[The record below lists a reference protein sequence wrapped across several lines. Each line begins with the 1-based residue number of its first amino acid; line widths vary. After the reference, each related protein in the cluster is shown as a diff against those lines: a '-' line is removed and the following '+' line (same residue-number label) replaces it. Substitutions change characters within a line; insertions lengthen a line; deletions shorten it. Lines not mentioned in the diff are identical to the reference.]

1 MINGNPDSIH
11 YLHVLRF
18 AGNVTGIAVFVK
30 YKSGKAVCRNE
41 IILLK
46 RIENGLS
53 FCKKCDIL
61 PECTINRGTT
71 IMKLSVSK
79 HVISGAIQAP
89 GSKSHT
95 IRALVI
101 ATLAKGTSIIK
112 SPLVSADTIS
122 SLTAASTFG
131 AWIKRGNDSIW
142 TISGTG
148 GNLLEPAGVINM
160 GNSGTGIKLFAAM
173 ASLLPARITFDGD
186 DSLRSRP
193 MASLLEALALLG
205 VKSTSSEG
213 GKCPFQV
220 EGPMTGGETVV
231 DGKSSQYLSALLL
244 SAPLAPKD
252 SVILVNNLNEVP
264 YVDITLDWLTRQKI
278 MFRKNKDY
286 TRFEIPGRQSY
297 HPFSE
302 QIPGDFSS
310 ACFPM
315 VAAAV
320 TGGGIKIGNLDF
332 NDTQGDRKVV
342 DFMEQMGAKIVRTAD
357 GLEVKPGTKLH
368 AVELDLN
375 DTPDALPILSVAA
388 ACAEGRSVFK
398 NVAQARIKETDR
410 IRCMTVE
417 LQKMGIQV
425 EEFEDG
431 LAITGGKLRGAH
443 VDSYLDHRI
452 AMSLAVAG
460 FAVKNPNETTVIDG
474 AECISVTYPG
484 FFRDFTALGGAFYE
498 N

>member
-1 MINGNPDSIH
+1 M
-11 YLHVLRF
+11 R
-18 AGNVTGIAVFVK
+18 
-30 YKSGKAVCRNE
+30 
-41 IILLK
+41 
-46 RIENGLS
+46 
-53 FCKKCDIL
+53 
-61 PECTINRGTT
+61 
-71 IMKLSVSK
+71 LSVNK
-79 HVISGAIQAP
+79 HMISGAVSVP

-112 SPLVSADTIS
+112 SPLVSADTLS
-122 SLTAASTFG
+122 SLSAASALG
-131 AWIKRGNDSIW
+131 AWIKRGDDSVW

-148 GNLLEPAGVINM
+148 GNLLPPAGTINM

-173 ASLLPARITFDGD
+173 ASLSPHKIAFDGD

-193 MASLLEALALLG
+193 MNPLLEALALLG
-205 VKSTSSEG
+205 VKSLAAEG
-213 GKCPFQV
+213 GKCPFHVQ
-220 EGPMTGGETVV
+220 GPMQGGQTLVE
-231 DGKSSQYLSALLL
+231 GKSSQYLSALLL
-244 SAPLAPKD
+244 SAPLAPND
-252 SVILVNNLNEVP
+252 SVIIVDHLNEVP
-264 YVDITLDWLTRQKI
+264 YVDITLDWLRRQQI
-278 MFRKNKDY
+278 EFRRTPDY
-286 TRFEIPGRQSY
+286 SRFEIPGKQMFK
-297 HPFSE
+297 PFSV

-320 TGGGIKIGNLDF
+320 TGGALTLDNLDF
-332 NDTQGDRKVV
+332 KDAQGDQKVV
-342 DFMEQMGAKIVRTAD
+342 DYLIQMGAKITRTENGIQLKA
-357 GLEVKPGTKLH
+357 GTKLK

-375 DTPDALPILSVAA
+375 DTPDALPILCVAA
-388 ACAEGRSVFK
+388 ACARGRSVFK

-410 IRCMTVE
+410 IHCMRVE
-417 LQKMGIQV
+417 LEKMGIQV

-431 LAITGGKLRGAH
+431 LAVTGGKLHGAV

-460 FAVKNPNETTVIDG
+460 LAVEDPQETTVIDG

-484 FFRDFTALGGAFYE
+484 FIRDFKALGAVFYE

>member
-1 MINGNPDSIH
+1 
-11 YLHVLRF
+11 
-18 AGNVTGIAVFVK
+18 
-30 YKSGKAVCRNE
+30 
-41 IILLK
+41 
-46 RIENGLS
+46 
-53 FCKKCDIL
+53 
-61 PECTINRGTT
+61 
-71 IMKLSVSK
+71 MKLSVSK
-79 HVISGAIQAP
+79 HVISGAVSVP

-112 SPLVSADTIS
+112 SPLVSADTLS
-122 SLTAASTFG
+122 SLSAASALG
-131 AWIKRGNDSIW
+131 AWIKRGDDSVW

-148 GNLLEPAGVINM
+148 GNLLPPAGTINM

-173 ASLLPARITFDGD
+173 ASLSPHKIAFDGD

-193 MASLLEALALLG
+193 MNPLLEALALLG
-205 VKSTSSEG
+205 VKSLAAEG
-213 GKCPFQV
+213 GKCPFHVQ
-220 EGPMTGGETVV
+220 GPMQGGQTLVE
-231 DGKSSQYLSALLL
+231 GKSSQYLSALLL
-244 SAPLAPKD
+244 SAPLAPND
-252 SVILVNNLNEVP
+252 SVIIVDHLNEVP
-264 YVDITLDWLTRQKI
+264 YVDITLDWLRRQQI
-278 MFRKNKDY
+278 EFRRTPDY
-286 TRFEIPGRQSY
+286 SRFEIPGKQMFK
-297 HPFSE
+297 PFSV

-320 TGGGIKIGNLDF
+320 TGGALTLDNLDF
-332 NDTQGDRKVV
+332 KDAQGDQKVI
-342 DFMEQMGAKIVRTAD
+342 DYLIQMGAKITRTENGIQLKA
-357 GLEVKPGTKLH
+357 GTKLK

-375 DTPDALPILSVAA
+375 DTPDALPILCVAA
-388 ACAEGRSVFK
+388 ACAQGRSVFK

-410 IRCMTVE
+410 IHCMRVE
-417 LQKMGIQV
+417 LEKMGIQV

-431 LAITGGKLRGAH
+431 LAVTGGKLHGAV

-460 FAVKNPNETTVIDG
+460 LAVEDPQETMVIDG

-484 FFRDFTALGGAFYE
+484 FFRDFKALGAVFYE